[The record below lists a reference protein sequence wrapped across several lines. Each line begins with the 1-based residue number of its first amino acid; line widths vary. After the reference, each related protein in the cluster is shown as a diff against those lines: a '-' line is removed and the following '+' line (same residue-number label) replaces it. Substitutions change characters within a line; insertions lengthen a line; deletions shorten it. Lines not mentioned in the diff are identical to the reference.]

1 MEHKKN
7 MEYYLKTATL
17 FTNTPH
23 SNVKESID
31 APDKRRF
38 RGKRGRRIVFSC
50 TWNEKR
56 KKDIEEASIAH
67 GKIGSVGVATTP
79 LFPLRVL
86 SLVLLLVVVILWL
99 VLLVLT
105 LEIEPLSELFE
116 DKRRAGTEGESNDSM
131 TFQPAQ
137 TRLVAEGKKPSKVS
151 AAEIFTSIG

>member
-1 MEHKKN
+1 M
-7 MEYYLKTATL
+7 
-17 FTNTPH
+17 
-23 SNVKESID
+23 KESID

-79 LFPLRVL
+79 LLPLRVI

-105 LEIEPLSELFE
+105 LEIEPLSEFFE

-131 TFQPAQ
+131 TFQPAH

-151 AAEIFTSIG
+151 AAEIFTSMG

>member
-1 MEHKKN
+1 M
-7 MEYYLKTATL
+7 
-17 FTNTPH
+17 
-23 SNVKESID
+23 KESID

-79 LFPLRVL
+79 LLPFRVL
-86 SLVLLLVVVILWL
+86 SLVLLLLAEVILWL

-105 LEIEPLSELFE
+105 LEIEPLSEFFE

-131 TFQPAQ
+131 TFQPAH
-137 TRLVAEGKKPSKVS
+137 TRLVAEGKKPSKVR
-151 AAEIFTSIG
+151 AAEIFTSMG

>member
-1 MEHKKN
+1 MRMALRTH
-7 MEYYLKTATL
+7 LKTATL
-17 FTNTPH
+17 LPKAPH
-23 SNVKESID
+23 ECNAVPGC
-31 APDKRRF
+31 APDMSRVN
-38 RGKRGRRIVFSC
+38 GKSGNKIVFSW

-79 LFPLRVL
+79 L
-86 SLVLLLVVVILWL
+86 VLLLVVVILWL

-105 LEIEPLSELFE
+105 PEIEPLSEFFE

-137 TRLVAEGKKPSKVS
+137 TRLVAEGKKPNKVS
-151 AAEIFTSIG
+151 AAEIFTSMG